1 MKHFIFASLISLLS
15 TSAFSLGQESGDP
28 CKCPSGK
35 CAGYSVAKCGFP
47 NSRKDNN
54 DKQLKSPPKDG
65 TKVINGKGN
74 IQKT

>member
-15 TSAFSLGQESGDP
+15 TSAFSFQVAGDP
-28 CKCPSGK
+28 CKCPSGT
-35 CAGYSVAKCGFP
+35 CPGYTVAKCGFP
-47 NSRKDNN
+47 HARKSSN
-54 DKQLKSPPKDG
+54 DKNLKSPPKDG